1 MLAEYALPVPL
12 PWRRSCCATRARNG
26 GVTMK
31 SVALFL
37 LRLVMGGLLVGHGAQ
52 KLFGA
57 FGGKGVEGTGQ
68 SFKKIGLEP
77 GRRWAEV
84 AGVTEIAGGGMT
96 ALGLLSPIGP
106 IITTA
111 PMIVAW
117 RKQHGDKPIWINQGG
132 AELPL
137 TNLTIATALML
148 AGPGAISIDH
158 VLGIRTPWWLSLL
171 AIIATATGIAIAL
184 GDDIHETAE
193 AMRREAAAER
203 AVTEELPAAV
213 R

>member
-1 MLAEYALPVPL
+1 
-12 PWRRSCCATRARNG
+12 
-26 GVTMK
+26 MK

-37 LRLVMGGLLVGHGAQ
+37 LRVVMGGLLVGHGAQ

-77 GRRWAEV
+77 GRHWAEV
-84 AGVTEIAGGGMT
+84 AGATEIAGGGMT
-96 ALGLLSPIGP
+96 AVGLLSPIGP
-106 IITTA
+106 ITTTA

-137 TNLTIATALML
+137 TNLTIAMALML

-158 VLGIRTPWWLSLL
+158 LLGVKTPWWLSLL
-171 AIIATATGIAIAL
+171 AIVGTAAGIAVAL
-184 GDDIHETAE
+184 GDDIHEAAE
-193 AMRREAAAER
+193 AIRREEAAIEAR
-203 AVTEELPAAV
+203 TPEELSAA

>member
-1 MLAEYALPVPL
+1 M
-12 PWRRSCCATRARNG
+12 N
-26 GVTMK
+26 
-31 SVALFL
+31 SVALLL
-37 LRLVMGGLLVGHGAQ
+37 LRVVMGGLLVGHGAQ

-57 FGGKGVEGTGQ
+57 FGGKGIEGTGQ

-77 GRRWAEV
+77 GRHWAGV
-84 AGVTEIAGGGMT
+84 AGATEIAGGGMT
-96 ALGLLSPIGP
+96 AVGLLSPIGP

-148 AGPGAISIDH
+148 AGPGAISLDH
-158 VLGIRTPWWLSLL
+158 LLGIKTPWWLSLL
-171 AIIATATGIAIAL
+171 AIVGTATGIAC
-184 GDDIHETAE
+184 TAGC
-193 AMRREAAAER
+193 
-203 AVTEELPAAV
+203 TT
-213 R
+213 

>member
-1 MLAEYALPVPL
+1 MTGIALV
-12 PWRRSCCATRARNG
+12 
-26 GVTMK
+26 
-31 SVALFL
+31 L
-37 LRLVMGGLLVGHGAQ
+37 LRLVTGGLLVGHGAQ

-57 FGGKGVEGTGQ
+57 FGGKGLEGTGQ
-68 SFKKIGLEP
+68 SFKKLGLEP
-77 GRRWAEV
+77 AREWAQM
-84 AGVTEIAGGGMT
+84 AGASEIAGGGLT

-137 TNLTIATALML
+137 TNLTIAAALIL
-148 AGPGAISIDH
+148 AGPGPISIDRL
-158 VLGIRTPWWLSLL
+158 LGIKTPWWLSLL
-171 AIIATATGIAIAL
+171 AIVGTASGIAIAL
-184 GDDIHETAE
+184 GDDIHEAAE
-193 AMRREAAAER
+193 AISREDAPTEAR
-203 AVTEELPAAV
+203 TPEELRVA